1 MGSITVKIFAP
12 NARFNRLY
20 PQNIAMHRTATP
32 LLGALLAIVLLLAG
46 CTAPERPGPPMSVET
61 PAPQIDQSPS
71 SLDAVVDANNRFA
84 FDLYDSLAGDPEYGN
99 GNIFFSPYSIS
110 TALAITCEG
119 ARGQTADEI
128 RSVFHFPGNGTVLRS
143 GYRDLIAR
151 INSRAETCTLRTAN
165 ALWAEKTHPF
175 LPDYISTAET
185 WYGAR
190 TTNLDFVN
198 SPDESRV
205 VINRWVEAQTEDR
218 IRDLIPSGAIDSS
231 TALVITNAIY
241 FKGTWEKQFDP
252 ALTRDADFLTSN
264 GATVRVP
271 MMQRTDDAAVFGYAE
286 TGSFQV
292 LEMPYESGNGTGLS
306 MLVILPREDDTAGI
320 TQPLDTET
328 LQEIRQSL
336 VFRTVRVYIPK
347 FTMEMKYFLPR
358 TLSEMGM
365 AHAFTPAADFSGMD
379 GSRDL
384 FITGVIHQAFVEVNE
399 EGTEAAAATAVIMG
413 KGISHIEEDV
423 PVFRADRPFTFI
435 IQDRE
440 TGTILFIGRVSD
452 PVIT

>member
-1 MGSITVKIFAP
+1 MNPSLAPISALASICI
-12 NARFNRLY
+12 L
-20 PQNIAMHRTATP
+20 
-32 LLGALLAIVLLLAG
+32 ALVLAG
-46 CTAPERPGPPMSVET
+46 CTSTGGPGPFTGATVPPTATVTITSP
-61 PAPQIDQSPS
+61 PAVPAVPGKS
-71 SLDAVVDANNRFA
+71 VVDANNLFA
-84 FDLYDSLAGDPEYGN
+84 LDLYAHLAGDPMYHGD
-99 GNIFFSPYSIS
+99 NIFFSPYSIS
-110 TALAITCEG
+110 TALAITYEG

-143 GYRDLIAR
+143 GYRDLIAC
-151 INSRAETCTLRTAN
+151 INGRAEACTLRTAN
-165 ALWAEKTHPF
+165 ALWAEKTYPF
-175 LPDYISTAET
+175 LPDYINTAET

-198 SPDESRV
+198 APDESRI

-218 IRDLIPSGAIDSS
+218 IRDLIPPDAIDSS

-286 TGSFQV
+286 TDSFQV

-306 MLVILPREDDTAGI
+306 MLVILPRENDTASV
-320 TQPLDTET
+320 TQPFDIET

-336 VFRTVRVYIPK
+336 ALRTVRVYIPK
-347 FTMEMKYFLPR
+347 FTMERKYLLPR

-365 AHAFTPAADFSGMD
+365 PHAFTPGADFSGMD

-384 FITGVIHQAFVEVNE
+384 FITDVIHQAFVEVNE

-413 KGISHIEEDV
+413 KGLSHIEEEI
-423 PVFRADRPFTFI
+423 PVFRADHPFIFI

-440 TGTILFIGRVSD
+440 TEAILFMGRVSD
-452 PVIT
+452 PAIT